1 MLDVFHQR
9 WVDKQIIEEYDKHKY
24 DGGMNMFLYLLD

>member
-9 WVDKQIIEEYDKHKY
+9 WVDKQIKEGYGKHKY
-24 DGGMNMFLYLLD
+24 DGSMIYVPLLIK